1 MNWVPVNVSINAGPP
16 AMALDGE
23 REVAFGVGF
32 GGVPIAKLSV
42 LDVPPPGAGLCT
54 AIVAVPAELR
64 SDVGICAVSEV
75 PDT

>member
-1 MNWVPVNVSINAGPP
+1 MNWVPVTVSVNAGPP

-32 GGVPIAKLSV
+32 GGVPIAKLIV

-54 AIVAVPAELR
+54 ARVAVPAELR
-64 SDVGICAVSEV
+64 SDAGICAVSEV